1 MPMAA
6 NLQMVFYRNTS
17 DEVLVKI
24 LYNEKE
30 TLVRG
35 LAPQA
40 GPYYAWKDLKAKIEK
55 SCR

>member
-35 LAPQA
+35 LAPQT